1 MANVLIAGCGDL
13 GGGVGERLAAEGH
26 SVWGLR
32 RRPELVPAA
41 ITPVAG
47 DFSRP
52 DGLPELPPD
61 LDTVYFIATPGRFE
75 DEAYRLAFVEGMR
88 NLLAQLDAQAQSP
101 RRIIMVTSTA
111 VYGVTDGSWVD
122 EDTPTE
128 PDGFSGKRLLE
139 AETLLRSSRHPA
151 VILRFGGIYGPGR
164 TRMLKKVRN
173 GDPVVAE
180 PPQYTNRI
188 HRDDCV
194 GALLHAFTLADPAPV
209 YLGVDSTPC
218 TQVELVDWLAERLG
232 LPPCPRTEGSAGGVR
247 SSNKRCRNQRL
258 LDSGYRF
265 LYPDYRSGYEA
276 MLAAEAGDAP

>member
-13 GGGVGERLAAEGH
+13 GSGVGTRLAAEGH

-32 RRPELVPAA
+32 RRPELIPAPIA
-41 ITPVAG
+41 PLAG
-47 DFSRP
+47 DFSQP
-52 DGLPELPPD
+52 DGLPELPAA

-75 DEAYRLAFVEGMR
+75 DEAYRIAFVEGMR
-88 NLLAQLDAQAQSP
+88 NLLAQLDAQQQSP

-122 EDTPTE
+122 EETPTE
-128 PDGFSGKRLLE
+128 PRGFSGQRLLE
-139 AETLLRSSRHPA
+139 AETLLRESRHPS

-194 GALLHAFTLADPAPV
+194 GALLHAFALEDPAPV

-218 TQVELVDWLAERLG
+218 TQVELVDWLAQRLG
-232 LPPCPRTEGSAGGVR
+232 LPRCSRTEGSAGGVR
-247 SSNKRCRNQRL
+247 SSNKRCHNQRL

-276 MLAAEAGDAP
+276 MLAAEQLDDR